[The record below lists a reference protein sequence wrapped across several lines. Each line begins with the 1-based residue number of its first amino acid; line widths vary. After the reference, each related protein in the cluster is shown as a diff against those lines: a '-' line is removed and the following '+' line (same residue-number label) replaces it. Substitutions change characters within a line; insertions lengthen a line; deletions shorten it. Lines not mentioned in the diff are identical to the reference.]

1 MNKFGCIL
9 AFFKRNFFPFVC
21 LFLFFLVLLTGS
33 FSYAKY
39 ISSNSQSHG
48 SDVGSFSV
56 SASIDNVSGFSFTNT
71 SFWSNTTDNNKIAMN
86 ALRTLKFSINNFK
99 KDNNNNIKISD
110 VKLKYDLTFSSPEIF
125 ARKFAFQV
133 FDENDNPIIPQIVLE
148 DLLTSESIYNT
159 TSSKDY
165 NGTDTEDL
173 EFSVLKNGS
182 SYSATSKDITIT
194 ISEYEKIV
202 SQTLLFRMWDTSS
215 ITTPSNPEVNNDGGE
230 VVPPVEVTY
239 TTKVKFYRISIK
251 SDKFVLPAGKMETDK
266 YSIKLAPTDVIPDDY
281 LGGKIV
287 DKVTDLNGNI
297 TYNKINEIYGG
308 DNKIWY
314 LQSLKEQRYDAY
326 YDNPDFTGDPI
337 KTTELVESTVVG
349 SATIYKEGATSP
361 YTEKSDSESVGKQEV
376 IEINEVKKSD
386 IIWNDIKI
394 PDSESQKI
402 TKDNYN
408 SNYYAKAV
416 REKNEYGTIFYIH
429 KLNATRTG
437 TQTIEYI
444 NTKKT
449 ITPTGK
455 VSKETEVSENSVVQK
470 VDDKN
475 ENISL
480 NITKKTVTKYTGNM
494 KIDTVTTTT
503 TVTRTITETGFIYR
517 GYYLKSGNTLDYW
530 GSTGIENDLKQKLI
544 EINETATN
552 EYLTE
557 NKFSIEKLNVEKE
570 SYSDVKSSPITKTST
585 ENNVTESISTNYEY
599 FQRNIKRY
607 YTYHDIKI
615 EKIFWSKNDENNNTL
630 KIEYDS
636 NNKLNFYDN
645 NGLQILYL
653 SQCYSKSYPF
663 FVNVMFE
670 QDQ

>member
-1 MNKFGCIL
+1 MNKFGFIL

-173 EFSVLKNGS
+173 EFSVLKNRS

-194 ISEYEKIV
+194 ISEYEKTV

-287 DKVTDLNGNI
+287 DKVTDSNGNI

-361 YTEKSDSESVGKQEV
+361 YTEKLDSESIGKQEV
-376 IEINEVKKSD
+376 IETNEVKKSD

-449 ITPTGK
+449 ITPTSK

-494 KIDTVTTTT
+494 KIETVTTTT

-570 SYSDVKSSPITKTST
+570 SYSDVKSSPITETST

-607 YTYHDIKI
+607 YTYNDIKI
-615 EKIFWSKNDENNNTL
+615 EKVFWSKNDENNNTL

-670 QDQ
+670 QEQ

>member
-1 MNKFGCIL
+1 MNKFGFIL

-194 ISEYEKIV
+194 ISEYEKTV

-287 DKVTDLNGNI
+287 DKVTDSNGNI

-361 YTEKSDSESVGKQEV
+361 YTEKLDSESIGKQEV
-376 IEINEVKKSD
+376 IETNEVKKSD

-449 ITPTGK
+449 ITPTSK

-494 KIDTVTTTT
+494 KIETVTTTT

-570 SYSDVKSSPITKTST
+570 SYSDVKSSPITETST

-607 YTYHDIKI
+607 YTYNDIKI
-615 EKIFWSKNDENNNTL
+615 EKVFWSKNDENNNTL

-670 QDQ
+670 QEQ

>member
-1 MNKFGCIL
+1 MNKFGFIL

-194 ISEYEKIV
+194 ISEYEKTV

-287 DKVTDLNGNI
+287 DKVTDSNGNI

-361 YTEKSDSESVGKQEV
+361 YTEKLDSESIGKQEV
-376 IEINEVKKSD
+376 IETNEVKKSD

-449 ITPTGK
+449 ITSTSK

-494 KIDTVTTTT
+494 KIETVTTTT

-570 SYSDVKSSPITKTST
+570 SYSDVKSSPITETST

-607 YTYHDIKI
+607 YTYNDIKI
-615 EKIFWSKNDENNNTL
+615 EKVFWSKNDENNNTL

-670 QDQ
+670 QEQ

>member
-1 MNKFGCIL
+1 MNKFGFIL

-173 EFSVLKNGS
+173 EFSVLKNRS

-194 ISEYEKIV
+194 ISEYEKTV

-287 DKVTDLNGNI
+287 DKVTDSNGNI

-337 KTTELVESTVVG
+337 KTTEPVETTVVG

-361 YTEKSDSESVGKQEV
+361 YTEKLDSESIGKQEV
-376 IEINEVKKSD
+376 IETNEVKKSD

-449 ITPTGK
+449 ITSTSK

-494 KIDTVTTTT
+494 KIETVTTTT

-570 SYSDVKSSPITKTST
+570 SYSDVKSSPITETST

-607 YTYHDIKI
+607 YTYNDIKI
-615 EKIFWSKNDENNNTL
+615 EKVFWSKNDENNNTL

-670 QDQ
+670 QEQ

>member
-1 MNKFGCIL
+1 MNKFGFIL
-9 AFFKRNFFPFVC
+9 TFFKRNFFPFVC

-56 SASIDNVSGFSFTNT
+56 SASIDNISGFSFTNT

-182 SYSATSKDITIT
+182 SYSATSRDITIT
-194 ISEYEKIV
+194 ISEYEKTV

-287 DKVTDLNGNI
+287 DKVTDSNGNI

-337 KTTELVESTVVG
+337 KTTEPVETTVVG
-349 SATIYKEGATSP
+349 SATIYEEGATSP
-361 YTEKSDSESVGKQEV
+361 YTEKLDSESVGKQEV
-376 IEINEVKKSD
+376 IETNEVEKSD

-429 KLNATRTG
+429 KLTATRTG
-437 TQTIEYI
+437 TQTIKYI

-449 ITPTGK
+449 ITPTSK

-470 VDDKN
+470 ADDKN

-494 KIDTVTTTT
+494 KIETVTTTT
-503 TVTRTITETGFIYR
+503 TVTSTITETGFIYR

-530 GSTGIENDLKQKLI
+530 GSTGIESDLKQKLI

-570 SYSDVKSSPITKTST
+570 SYSDVKSSPVTKTST

-615 EKIFWSKNDENNNTL
+615 EKVFWSKNDENNNTL

-653 SQCYSKSYPF
+653 SQCHSKSYPF

>member
-376 IEINEVKKSD
+376 IETNEVKKSD

>member
-1 MNKFGCIL
+1 MNKFGFIL

-194 ISEYEKIV
+194 ISEYEKTV

-287 DKVTDLNGNI
+287 DKVTDSNGNI

-337 KTTELVESTVVG
+337 KTTEPVETTVVG

-361 YTEKSDSESVGKQEV
+361 YTEKLDSESIGKQEV
-376 IEINEVKKSD
+376 IETNEVKKSD

-449 ITPTGK
+449 ITSTSK

-494 KIDTVTTTT
+494 KIETVTTTT

-570 SYSDVKSSPITKTST
+570 SYSDVKSSPITETST

-607 YTYHDIKI
+607 YTYNDIKI
-615 EKIFWSKNDENNNTL
+615 EKVFWSKNDENNNTL

-670 QDQ
+670 QEQ

>member
-1 MNKFGCIL
+1 MNKFGFIL

-376 IEINEVKKSD
+376 IETNEVKKSD